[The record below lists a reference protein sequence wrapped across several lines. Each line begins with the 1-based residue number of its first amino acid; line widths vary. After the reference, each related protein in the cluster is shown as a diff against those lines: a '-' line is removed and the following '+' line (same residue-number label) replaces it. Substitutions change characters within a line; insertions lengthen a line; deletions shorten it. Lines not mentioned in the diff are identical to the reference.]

1 MSDVE
6 SKMPVIGF
14 ADGTE
19 ARAARHDSMDGGGSA
34 KHDARAEGWRVCG
47 FADGNEARAARH
59 GWRVCGFAAWGG
71 TGKTTLLRQL
81 IPWFK
86 ARGLRVAVIKATH
99 HDFEIDRPG
108 KDSYELR
115 KAGAAQTLLVSPRRT
130 ALITEHENPAE
141 PDLARAL
148 ASLDAQHTDLVLV
161 EGFKQVPFPKI
172 ELHRPALGKP
182 LLYPQD
188 RTIVAIATDAP
199 LTEIPVIPV
208 LDLAAPDE
216 IGEFVLR
223 CCGIGSR

>member
-1 MSDVE
+1 MNVFE
-6 SKMPVIGF
+6 SSIPLI
-14 ADGTE
+14 
-19 ARAARHDSMDGGGSA
+19 
-34 KHDARAEGWRVCG
+34 
-47 FADGNEARAARH
+47 
-59 GWRVCGFAAWGG
+59 GFAAWSG

-115 KAGAAQTLLVSPRRT
+115 KAGAAQTLLVSSRRT
-130 ALITEHENPAE
+130 ALITEHENPAD

-148 ASLDAQHTDLVLV
+148 ARLDAQHADLVLV
-161 EGFKQVPFPKI
+161 EGFRHVPFPKI

-188 RTIVAIATDAP
+188 QSIVAIATDAP
-199 LTEIPVIPV
+199 LPERPTIPV
-208 LDLAAPDE
+208 LNLNDIAGV
-216 IGEFVLR
+216 GEFVAGYLGLALKR
-223 CCGIGSR
+223 PQ

>member
-1 MSDVE
+1 MKYLDSRI
-6 SKMPVIGF
+6 PVIGF
-14 ADGTE
+14 A
-19 ARAARHDSMDGGGSA
+19 
-34 KHDARAEGWRVCG
+34 
-47 FADGNEARAARH
+47 
-59 GWRVCGFAAWGG
+59 AWSG
-71 TGKTTLLRQL
+71 TGKTTLLRLL

-86 ARGLRVAVIKATH
+86 ARSLRVAVIKATH

-130 ALITEHENPAE
+130 ALITEHEKPAE

-148 ASLDAQHTDLVLV
+148 ASVDAQHADLVLV
-161 EGFKQVPFPKI
+161 EGFKYVPFPKI

-188 RTIVAIATDAP
+188 PSIVAIATDAP
-199 LTEIPVIPV
+199 LAEAPLIPV

-223 CCGIGSR
+223 CCGIGSG